1 LCCCRFLHKEYTADV
16 YEDAIMGTFV
26 VQIEGRSISSLLYEI
41 TDGNQDD
48 AFLINPSTGIVTVSR
63 GGLDYEAN
71 KNYNLSVQAMNMV
84 ISLLP
89 SVNLLMMSSQLC
101 AASWV
106 IMLTDCRICRV
117 FFAGRSG
124 WRYRSLSRADSR
136 PGRQ

>member
-1 LCCCRFLHKEYTADV
+1 MLIPITALTCQSTSERTNSFCCVVVCLARFLHKEYTADV

-71 KNYNLSVQAMNMV
+71 KNYNLSIQAMNMV
-84 ISLLP
+84 ISL
-89 SVNLLMMSSQLC
+89 
-101 AASWV
+101 
-106 IMLTDCRICRV
+106 
-117 FFAGRSG
+117 
-124 WRYRSLSRADSR
+124 
-136 PGRQ
+136 